1 MGRTLSARQVLS
13 VRNASI
19 TLGGEW
25 GRCVGTMNRHGV
37 VFFWGQSGNG
47 KTTAVVSFS
56 RELTRWGRVL
66 YLPLE
71 EGLGLS
77 FQNTLVRTGAV
88 DCGRRFQVLEKCTLE
103 ELDGRLSRPKSPEFV
118 VVDSFQYM
126 RVGYREYLTFKERH
140 PDKLLVFVSHADGR
154 QPAGR
159 AARSVMY
166 DADLKIWVEG
176 YKAFSKG
183 RFIGPDAEA
192 VIWAKGADE
201 YWGGKLN
208 GRNGHGGED

>member
-19 TLGGEW
+19 TFGGEW

-103 ELDGRLSRPKSPEFV
+103 ELDVRLSRPKSPEFV

-126 RVGYREYLTFKERH
+126 HVGYREYLTFRERH

-159 AARSVMY
+159 AARAVMY

-192 VIWAKGADE
+192 VIWARGADE